1 MTTDELSILGYC
13 CTGSVVSARHP
24 ISTMTRLTTIARTGC
39 LMKMSVNDFRMVG
52 SPSASADAIGL
63 RLGFGDGNEHRVAQ
77 LERAGGGDA
86 FAGGEAVDDHD
97 LVAEH
102 GTGRYE
108 AKLGARLPI
117 LGGGDD
123 EHVVAAGPLSQRA
136 HGNDHRVARRP
147 DRNQD

>member
-52 SPSASADAIGL
+52 SPSAGADAIGL
-63 RLGFGDGNEHRVAQ
+63 QLWLGDGDEDGVAQ
-77 LERAGGGDA
+77 LERTGGGDA
-86 FAGGEAVDDHD
+86 LADGETIDDHD

-102 GTGRYE
+102 RACLHEAQLGT
-108 AKLGARLPI
+108 RLSV
-117 LGGGDD
+117 LRGSDD
-123 EHVVAAGPLSQRA
+123 EYVV
-136 HGNDHRVARRP
+136 
-147 DRNQD
+147 